1 MIEMIE
7 IRTAEDFSNIRNNL
21 SGNYILMNDIDFSGV
36 EFIPI
41 GDNKNPFVGFI
52 EGQGYRLK
60 NIMISGTESYNGIFR
75 RMEDAKITNL
85 SFENCIVNG
94 GSSTGVL
101 CGQSYKSEII
111 SLNFINCT
119 VNGDYN
125 TGIVAGYVSESQ
137 YNNLKINNSIV
148 NNKSGNS
155 GLICGYAWN
164 ITLSSCYCE
173 NSKIYSTYNVGT
185 VTGYGNVNCNSCF
198 FHNIEISC
206 SDPNYKYF
214 QYIGG
219 ITGAGNVVA
228 VQCYINVK
236 IKDTAEWS
244 GEKSFNMGGIN
255 GASWSTKHNI
265 SNCAIFID
273 ITLYGGDIIQYIG
286 GISPSSNQSY
296 IENCYVVMN
305 VNTNASFG
313 RYCGSLFGYT
323 SQDTVISTYYNAD
336 LNVPIDDQAIPKTTD
351 ELKIRDTF
359 QNWDFEN
366 IWGIHPEINEGYPY
380 LRIFYPEIPDE
391 PDEPD
396 PDEQP
401 EEVILYFIDIPQVNI
416 QSPTANVVTVFSS
429 TAEYTATIP
438 GISEDEK
445 VERIVK
451 IEEGDEQVCRIVA
464 NELLKRWSREQK
476 SISGPLQLCLGLEF
490 QQRVRVI
497 NKEAMLDEYMPVQKL
512 EHDVVNQITRVTAG
526 DLILSD
532 EELLARILEKL

>member
-1 MIEMIE
+1 MIE

-41 GDNKNPFVGFI
+41 GDNKNPFIGFI

-60 NIMISGTESYNGIFR
+60 NIVISGTESYNGIFR

-94 GSSTGVL
+94 GYSTGVL

-119 VNGDYN
+119 VNGNSN

-148 NNKSGNS
+148 NDKSGNS

-173 NSKIYSTYNVGT
+173 NSKIYSKYNVGT
-185 VTGYGNVNCNSCF
+185 VTGYGNVNCNNCF

-219 ITGAGNVVA
+219 ITGAGDVVA

-244 GEKSFNMGGIN
+244 GEKYFNVGGIN

-273 ITLYGGDIIQYIG
+273 ITSYGGDIIQYIG
-286 GISPSSNQSY
+286 GISPNSNQSY
-296 IENCYVVMN
+296 IENCYIVMN

-336 LNVPIDDQAIPKTTD
+336 INVPIDDQAIPKTTD

-380 LRIFYPEIPDE
+380 LRIFYPEV

-401 EEVILYFIDIPQVNI
+401 EKVILYFIDIPQVNI
-416 QSPTANVVTVFSS
+416 QSPTANVVTVFSP
-429 TAEYTATIP
+429 TAEYTAAIP

-445 VERIVK
+445 VERIVE
-451 IEEGDEQVCRIVA
+451 IEEGNGQVCRIIA
-464 NELLKRWSREQK
+464 NELLKRWSKEQK
-476 SISGPLQLCLGLEF
+476 SITGPVQLCLGLEF
-490 QQRVRVI
+490 QQKVRVI

-512 EHDVVNQITRVTAG
+512 EHDIINQITRVTAG